1 MKVNTRITIEVDAL
15 HALAVGQQLRA
26 QAQDARTP
34 PGVRDVL
41 RTFGQDLVTAYVLEE
56 ARQADA
62 AHAVERRAPAVR
74 YTSHGA
80 GRRAIERQAIP
91 VVRDEDETE
100 IAKAAAYSTAVT
112 L

>member
-1 MKVNTRITIEVDAL
+1 MKVNTRVKVEVDAL

-26 QAQDARTP
+26 QAQDPRTP

-41 RTFGQDLVTAYVLEE
+41 RTFGQDLVNAYVIEE

-62 AHAVERRAPAVR
+62 AHPVERRA
-74 YTSHGA
+74 T
-80 GRRAIERQAIP
+80 ERQAIRI
-91 VVRDEDETE
+91 VRDEDETE

-112 L
+112 S